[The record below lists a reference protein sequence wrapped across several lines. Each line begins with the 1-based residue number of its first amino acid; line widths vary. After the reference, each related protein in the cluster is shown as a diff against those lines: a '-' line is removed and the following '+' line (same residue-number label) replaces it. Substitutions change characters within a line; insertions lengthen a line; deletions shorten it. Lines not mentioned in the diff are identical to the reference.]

1 MHAKARHA
9 QGRSTKGKEF
19 LRPHLED
26 MIYEGGAQAKSK
38 EFLRPH
44 LEDMIYEDFDDDVA
58 MPGIVW
64 KAMLGCVMIFF
75 RIRG

>member
-1 MHAKARHA
+1 MAMHAKARHA
-9 QGRSTKGKEF
+9 RCRSTKGK
-19 LRPHLED
+19 D
-26 MIYEGGAQAKSK
+26 
-38 EFLRPH
+38 FLRPH

-64 KAMLGCVMIFF
+64 KAMLDCVMIFF